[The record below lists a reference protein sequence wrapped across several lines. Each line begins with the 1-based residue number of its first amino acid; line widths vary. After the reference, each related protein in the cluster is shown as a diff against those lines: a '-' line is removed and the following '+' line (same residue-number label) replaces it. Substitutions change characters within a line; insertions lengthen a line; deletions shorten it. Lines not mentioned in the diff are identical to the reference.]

1 MTAFNKAWDF
11 LKALPEQQMFIEPM
25 PRDLATTRPEY
36 NTAGV
41 DHPFM
46 NSASDVGPQSY
57 PEIDRFGAR
66 SAGTIHPAILSL
78 LQRHSEQMG
87 FTPDLNL
94 ATGAKESSA
103 LNDRYLDSLIGTL
116 IAQSP
121 RYNRIFYDDQHIDSK
136 YPEAGEAESLAGW
149 DRYGD

>member
-25 PRDLATTRPEY
+25 PRDSAITRPEY

-46 NSASDVGPQSY
+46 NSAAYESSKDY

-66 SAGTIHPAILSL
+66 TAGTMDIL
-78 LQRHSEQMG
+78 LQR
-87 FTPDLNL
+87 
-94 ATGAKESSA
+94 
-103 LNDRYLDSLIGTL
+103 LI
-116 IAQSP
+116 Q
-121 RYNRIFYDDQHIDSK
+121 
-136 YPEAGEAESLAGW
+136 
-149 DRYGD
+149 